1 MWTAA
6 EATVA
11 VAAMAEAAMAPVVM
25 AVASAVETVEGMA
38 EVT

>member
-1 MWTAA
+1 M
-6 EATVA
+6 A

-25 AVASAVETVEGMA
+25 AVASAVETVVVMA